1 MSLSRR
7 QFLVLGGIVGG
18 VGVTTL
24 AHKVLTS
31 GAANRP
37 PSVSET
43 NVSPSAAATTGQTV
57 TAAKTAIAPKGL
69 FAPVRGDVRIAVISD
84 LNSAYGSTDYEA
96 EVLKAIDLIP
106 GWEPDVVLGGGDM
119 VAGQSPSLSRDQIQ
133 AMWDGFERHIGAPLR
148 KTGLPF
154 GFTIGNHDASGALS
168 VGGKFLFNHDR
179 ELTAAYWNA
188 PGNNPNLEFV
198 DRAGFPFYYTFQ
210 HKDIF
215 YLVWDASTSRIPPEQ
230 IAWAEKSLASETAQ
244 AAKMRFVVG
253 HLPLYAVAVGRDEL
267 GEILAGADKLQAML
281 EKYGVHTYV
290 SGHDHAYFPAHSGK
304 LELLHTSALGAG
316 PRPLLNSQ
324 LAPFKTLTIIDV
336 DWGTTSTRYTTYN
349 MTTLQVVDHK
359 TLPRLIVGPTGRV
372 LRLDVQES
380 DLTAEERSLTF
391 TPSS

>member
-1 MSLSRR
+1 MSLNRR

-18 VGVTTL
+18 VGITSL

-31 GAANRP
+31 GTANRP
-37 PSVSET
+37 ASVSAT
-43 NVSPSAAATTGQTV
+43 SAPSPSATGQPMVAT
-57 TAAKTAIAPKGL
+57 KTAIAPKGM
-69 FAPVRGDVRIAVISD
+69 FAPVRGDVRIVVISD

-96 EVLKAIDLIP
+96 EVHRAIALIP

-188 PGNNPNLEFV
+188 PGHNPNLQFV

-230 IAWAEKSLASETAQ
+230 IAWADRSLASATAQ
-244 AAKMRFVVG
+244 AAKMRFAIG

-267 GEILAGADKLQAML
+267 GEIITDSGKLQAML
-281 EKYGVHTYV
+281 EKHRVQTYI
-290 SGHDHAYFPAHSGK
+290 SGHDHAYYPAHSGK

-316 PRPLLNSQ
+316 PRPLLNSR
-324 LAPFKTLTIIDV
+324 LAPFKTLTVIDV
-336 DWGTTSTRYTTYN
+336 NWETTSTNYTTYN
-349 MTTLQVVDHK
+349 MTTLQVVDQK

-372 LRLDVQES
+372 LRLDVQER
-380 DLTAEERSLTF
+380 DLTAAERSLIF
-391 TPSS
+391 TPS

>member
-7 QFLVLGGIVGG
+7 QFLILGGIVGG
-18 VGVTTL
+18 IGAAALV
-24 AHKVLTS
+24 HKALTS
-31 GAANRP
+31 AANRP
-37 PSVSET
+37 PTPVA
-43 NVSPSAAATTGQTV
+43 SASSTAVTTAGQT
-57 TAAKTAIAPKGL
+57 AASAKTAIAPKGL

-96 EVLKAIDLIP
+96 EVLRAIDLIP

-119 VAGQSPSLSRDQIQ
+119 VAGQSPSLSREQIQ

-168 VGGKFLFNHDR
+168 VGGKFLFNRDR
-179 ELTAAYWNA
+179 EATAAYWNA
-188 PGNNPNLEFV
+188 PGHNPNLPFV

-215 YLVWDASTSRIPPEQ
+215 YLVWDASTSQIPSEQ
-230 IAWAEKSLASETAQ
+230 LAWADKSLASSAAQ
-244 AAKMRFVVG
+244 SAKMRFVIG

-267 GEILAGADKLQAML
+267 GEIIAGADKIQAML
-281 EKYGVHTYV
+281 KKHDVHTYV
-290 SGHDHAYFPAHSGK
+290 SGHDHAYYPAHSGK

-316 PRPLLNSQ
+316 PRPLLNSH
-324 LAPFKTLTIIDV
+324 LAPFKTLTVIDV
-336 DWGTTSTRYTTYN
+336 DWGTNSTRYTTYN
-349 MTTLQVVDHK
+349 MSTLQVVDHK

-391 TPSS
+391 IPSS